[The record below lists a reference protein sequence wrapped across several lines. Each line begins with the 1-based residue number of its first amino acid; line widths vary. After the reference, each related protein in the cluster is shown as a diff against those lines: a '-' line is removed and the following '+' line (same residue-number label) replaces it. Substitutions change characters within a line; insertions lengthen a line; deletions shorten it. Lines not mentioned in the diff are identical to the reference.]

1 MAFILYLVPVPAT
14 QMLHPDCDLK
24 TMPTL
29 NGSLWGNKN
38 GAPRFFWVIA
48 KNSLI
53 NNVFEEE
60 KSLIVKHDFFGENS
74 SVLGAFRLRRRLQ
87 ANHGTVRKSAI
98 SPQPG
103 NQKQLKWSNTAY
115 LNKRSFIFKIKFYV
129 SSNKEL
135 KRHSQLMH
143 MRISYHF
150 LADLHVTGR
159 AWNRKWEAY
168 PQYSKQTLK

>member
-60 KSLIVKHDFFGENS
+60 KSLIVKHDFFWKIVPYWVHLAQGEDFKLTTQLCEKVQYPHNQAIKNRLS
-74 SVLGAFRLRRRLQ
+74 EAILLIWIKGALFSR
-87 ANHGTVRKSAI
+87 
-98 SPQPG
+98 
-103 NQKQLKWSNTAY
+103 
-115 LNKRSFIFKIKFYV
+115 
-129 SSNKEL
+129 
-135 KRHSQLMH
+135 
-143 MRISYHF
+143 
-150 LADLHVTGR
+150 
-159 AWNRKWEAY
+159 
-168 PQYSKQTLK
+168 